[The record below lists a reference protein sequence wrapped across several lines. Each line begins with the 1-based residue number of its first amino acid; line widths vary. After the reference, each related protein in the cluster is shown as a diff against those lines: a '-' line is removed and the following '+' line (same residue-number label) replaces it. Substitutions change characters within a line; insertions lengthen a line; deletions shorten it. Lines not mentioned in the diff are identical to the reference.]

1 MVKCMVKKFFS
12 VLKTLENV
20 DITPLFR
27 KDGSTPAVS
36 IVQFHEI
43 SNAVK
48 PLGIQGVF
56 HFVVF
61 NEWQLISTNG
71 N

>member
-1 MVKCMVKKFFS
+1 MVKTMVKEFLGM
-12 VLKTLENV
+12 LKTLENIG
-20 DITPLFR
+20 ITALFR
-27 KDGSTPAVS
+27 EDGSTPAVS